1 MKSISNITSWLLMPI
16 LMPIYAL
23 VLVMF
28 FPSEPINV
36 FSNDSLFF
44 IPLQNK
50 IVLLLYYFMFSVFAP
65 GMLYILLK
73 KLKLITSLEM
83 NDQNERKIPLVIM
96 SLSCLFLFYLLTSN
110 NFSLPKYIYG
120 LCLSGAV
127 IVCVFTF
134 LNMYIKVS
142 LHATGVGILS
152 GFIIAYFAEQ
162 VYFEIWILAIS
173 FIISGLVLTSRL
185 YLEKHT
191 PKELIIGYSFS
202 FVVTFLLNLF
212 YPFA

>member
-1 MKSISNITSWLLMPI
+1 MKSISYIISWVLMPI

-83 NDQNERKIPLVIM
+83 NEQTERKIPMVIM
-96 SLSCLFLFYLLTSN
+96 SISCLFLFYLLSSN
-110 NFSLPKYIYG
+110 NFRLPKYIYG

-127 IVCVFTF
+127 IVSLFTV

-142 LHATGVGILS
+142 LHATGVGILT

-162 VYFEIWILAIS
+162 IYFEIWILALS

-202 FVVTFLLNLF
+202 FLVTFLLNLY
-212 YPFA
+212 YPFG